1 MRWKAKPFICLWL
14 SYVVFLC
21 SAWKNV
27 GMTVTCNRHDVMN
40 IVIFSVLHT
49 NVFPYKVCVH
59 SVLYSVVVIPSP
71 YGKHLSVDNCIYWVT
86 VSDQPRNATTKQSR
100 DSTHNGIHQSPQT
113 TTKHSHV
120 IAHEGIHHSPQCSQS
135 VLRYL
140 FSAEDKSGP
149 VFFLP
154 KNWNHV
160 HKS

>member
-113 TTKHSHV
+113 TTKHIHM
-120 IAHEGIHHSPQCSQS
+120 IAHVKAFISHHRLQPNT
-135 VLRYL
+135 V
-140 FSAEDKSGP
+140 
-149 VFFLP
+149 V
-154 KNWNHV
+154 
-160 HKS
+160 